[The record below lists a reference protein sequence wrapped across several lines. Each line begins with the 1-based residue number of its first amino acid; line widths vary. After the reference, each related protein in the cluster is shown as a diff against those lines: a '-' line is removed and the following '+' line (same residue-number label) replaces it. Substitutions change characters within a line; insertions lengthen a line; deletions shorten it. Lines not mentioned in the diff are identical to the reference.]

1 VAAYEDNTMNTEHK
15 HAEYFYFVGSTKYD
29 TDLEIVSG
37 QYVKSRIENLPQGSG
52 LELEGEGNEPN
63 KPFGDNDT
71 ISLDV
76 GHGHGP
82 RRFTVVPP
90 ANFG

>member
-1 VAAYEDNTMNTEHK
+1 MAAGSK
-15 HAEYFYFVGSTKYD
+15 APEYFFFVGKTKYE

-52 LELEGEGNEPN
+52 LEIEGDGDDPN
-63 KPFGDNDT
+63 TPFADADQVSLKPGE
-71 ISLDV
+71 
-76 GHGHGP
+76 GHGP